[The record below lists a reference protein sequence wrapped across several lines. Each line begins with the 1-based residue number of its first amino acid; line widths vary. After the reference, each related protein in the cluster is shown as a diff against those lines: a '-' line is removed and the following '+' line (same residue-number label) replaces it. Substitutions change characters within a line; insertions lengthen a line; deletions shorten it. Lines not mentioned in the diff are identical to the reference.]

1 MNELNLV
8 GLHEDGESL
17 VLAGP
22 MGERYT
28 VRIDDAL
35 RAAVRRD
42 RPQLEQLRA
51 SSTATLPVREIQA
64 RIRAGAT
71 AEDVAADAGVP
82 VEHVRRYEGPVLAE
96 REHVVD
102 RVRATRLGDADAP
115 TLADLVADR
124 LASRDVDPEDVVWDA
139 ARDASGT
146 WRATARFEAGGA
158 GRTATWAY
166 DASSREVRALDD
178 EARWLSENEVG
189 VPRTG
194 VSDDDVQSAVRPVLS
209 AVDGLLE
216 RGHDPRRPR
225 DAATT
230 DALLDD
236 LGRRRGTRA
245 PDVVEDDFEGFGP
258 LRDDPHP
265 AGSRGDRR
273 HDDRRHDG
281 GRGRGAPDDRPDP
294 DGPGDLLDQA
304 EAAAHD
310 EHAGDGPD
318 ERGGRRGKRQRHGH
332 ERVPVTDRMSVADV
346 VALPFPAR
354 DAHPDPDDA
363 ETGAEDATGGAPDH
377 DHEPAPDDHG
387 PDRAPSASD
396 SDARGSDARGSDARG
411 SEDGQDLEPAG
422 AGRPEGRR
430 PSSTRKQRAKMP
442 SWDEIMFGSRTD
454 A

>member
-51 SSTATLPVREIQA
+51 SQAAALPVREIQA

-71 AEDVAADAGVP
+71 AEEVAAEAGVP

-146 WRATARFEAGGA
+146 WRATARFVAGGA
-158 GRTATWAY
+158 DRTATWAY

-209 AVDGLLE
+209 AVDGLLD

-225 DAATT
+225 DAAAT

-236 LGRRRGTRA
+236 LGRRRGTRT

-273 HDDRRHDG
+273 HDGDDVDGLADLVTQAESAERDAHGDEHPDG
-281 GRGRGAPDDRPDP
+281 G
-294 DGPGDLLDQA
+294 
-304 EAAAHD
+304 HD
-310 EHAGDGPD
+310 E
-318 ERGGRRGKRQRHGH
+318 RRGRRGKRQRHGH
-332 ERVPVTDRMSVADV
+332 DRVPVTERMSVADV

-354 DAHPDPDDA
+354 DADTDEADDGGHDRPDDGPRDGEPDDRSGARGDDASAAPDAQDDPD
-363 ETGAEDATGGAPDH
+363 
-377 DHEPAPDDHG
+377 
-387 PDRAPSASD
+387 
-396 SDARGSDARGSDARG
+396 
-411 SEDGQDLEPAG
+411 LEHAG
-422 AGRPEGRR
+422 AGRPERR
-430 PSSTRKQRAKMP
+430 PSSTRKQRAKVP

>member
-28 VRIDDAL
+28 VRIDDTL

-51 SSTATLPVREIQA
+51 SSPGALPVREIQA
-64 RIRAGAT
+64 RIRAGAS
-71 AEDVAADAGVP
+71 AEQVAQESGVP

-102 RVRATRLGDADAP
+102 RVRATRLGDTDAP

-124 LASRDVDPEDVVWDA
+124 LASRDVDEDAVVWDA
-139 ARDASGT
+139 ARDAAGT
-146 WRATARFEAGGA
+146 WRATARFVAGGRD
-158 GRTATWAY
+158 RTATWAY
-166 DASSREVRALDD
+166 DTSSREVRALDD

-189 VPRTG
+189 VSRG
-194 VSDDDVQSAVRPVLS
+194 VSEDDVRSAVRPVLS

-216 RGHDPRRPR
+216 RGRDPRHPR

-236 LGRRRGTRA
+236 LGRRRGNRSSDVL
-245 PDVVEDDFEGFGP
+245 PDLTEDDFEGFGP
-258 LRDDPHP
+258 SRDEPHP
-265 AGSRGDRR
+265 AGSRADRADGDRPEKDR
-273 HDDRRHDG
+273 PERDRDGEDRHGPGRGEPAVDEHDDAPADHEDRRTH
-281 GRGRGAPDDRPDP
+281 R
-294 DGPGDLLDQA
+294 
-304 EAAAHD
+304 
-310 EHAGDGPD
+310 
-318 ERGGRRGKRQRHGH
+318 GRRGRQGH
-332 ERVPVTDRMSVADV
+332 DRVSVTDRMSVADV
-346 VALPFPAR
+346 VALPVPAR
-354 DAHPDPDDA
+354 DAHLDDDV
-363 ETGAEDATGGAPDH
+363 DAVDL
-377 DHEPAPDDHG
+377 EPAPADEPRPDH
-387 PDRAPSASD
+387 PSDRAAD
-396 SDARGSDARGSDARG
+396 GDARDAGAGRSGHD
-411 SEDGQDLEPAG
+411 SEDDPDLAPAG
-422 AGRPEGRR
+422 AGRGTERK
-430 PSSTRKQRAKMP
+430 PSSRKQRAKMP

>member
-51 SSTATLPVREIQA
+51 SQTASLPVREIQA

-71 AEDVAADAGVP
+71 AEEVAAEAGVP

-124 LASRDVDPEDVVWDA
+124 LASRDVDPEAVAWDA
-139 ARDASGT
+139 ARDPSGT
-146 WRATARFEAGGA
+146 WRATARFAAGGA
-158 GRTATWAY
+158 DRTATWAY

-209 AVDGLLE
+209 AVDGLLD

-225 DAATT
+225 DAAAT

-236 LGRRRGTRA
+236 LGRRRGTRT

-258 LRDDPHP
+258 LRDEPHP

-273 HDDRRHDG
+273 HDGGARSAHD
-281 GRGRGAPDDRPDP
+281 
-294 DGPGDLLDQA
+294 DGPGDLVEQA
-304 EAAAHD
+304 EAAERD
-310 EHAGDGPD
+310 EHADEHQDGGHD
-318 ERGGRRGKRQRHGH
+318 ERRGRRGKRQRHGH
-332 ERVPVTDRMSVADV
+332 ERVPVTDRVSVADV

-354 DAHPDPDDA
+354 DAHDDDA
-363 ETGAEDATGGAPDH
+363 DELAEG
-377 DHEPAPDDHG
+377 
-387 PDRAPSASD
+387 DRVDGASD
-396 SDARGSDARGSDARG
+396 SGHDDAPAAHETHETPD
-411 SEDGQDLEPAG
+411 EPDLEPAG
-422 AGRPEGRR
+422 AGRGERR
-430 PSSTRKQRAKMP
+430 PSSSRKQRAKMP

>member
-71 AEDVAADAGVP
+71 AEEVATEAGVP

-115 TLADLVADR
+115 TLTDLVADR
-124 LASRDVDPEDVVWDA
+124 LASRDVDADDVAWDA
-139 ARDASGT
+139 ARDTSGS
-146 WRATARFEAGGA
+146 WRATARFVAGGA
-158 GRTATWAY
+158 ERTATWAY

-194 VSDDDVQSAVRPVLS
+194 VSEDDVRSAVRPVLS

-225 DAATT
+225 DAAAT

-236 LGRRRGTRA
+236 LGRRRGSRSDA
-245 PDVVEDDFEGFGP
+245 LPDLDDDFEGFGP

-265 AGSRGDRR
+265 AGSRGDRGR
-273 HDDRRHDG
+273 DDRQQDD
-281 GRGRGAPDDRPDP
+281 RGRRSDEPADA
-294 DGPGDLLDQA
+294 DG
-304 EAAAHD
+304 HD
-310 EHAGDGPD
+310 EHAPD
-318 ERGGRRGKRQRHGH
+318 EREPDGHGSAGGLDERRGRRGKRQRQGH
-332 ERVPVTDRMSVADV
+332 DRVPVTDRLSVADV

-354 DAHPDPDDA
+354 DAHPGEGEGVPPDAGTDAAPSDAAPERDA
-363 ETGAEDATGGAPDH
+363 ES
-377 DHEPAPDDHG
+377 DHG
-387 PDRAPSASD
+387 PGDGAPEQSS
-396 SDARGSDARGSDARG
+396 
-411 SEDGQDLEPAG
+411 DLEPAG

-430 PSSTRKQRAKMP
+430 PASSSRKQRAKMP
-442 SWDEIMFGSRTD
+442 SWDEIMFGGSRTD

>member
-28 VRIDDAL
+28 VRIDDTL

-51 SSTATLPVREIQA
+51 SSPGTLPVREIQA
-64 RIRAGAT
+64 RIRAGAS
-71 AEDVAADAGVP
+71 AEEVAAEAGVP

-102 RVRATRLGDADAP
+102 RVRATRIGDTDAP
-115 TLADLVADR
+115 TLSDLVADR
-124 LASRDVDPEDVVWDA
+124 LASRDVDADSVAWDA

-146 WRATARFEAGGA
+146 WRATARFAAGGRD
-158 GRTATWAY
+158 RTATWAY

-178 EARWLSENEVG
+178 EARWLSEDEVG
-189 VPRTG
+189 GPVG
-194 VSDDDVQSAVRPVLS
+194 VGDDDVRSAVRPVLS

-216 RGHDPRRPR
+216 RGRDPRHPR

-245 PDVVEDDFEGFGP
+245 PDTVEDDFEGFGP
-258 LRDDPHP
+258 LRDEPHP
-265 AGSRGDRR
+265 AGSRADRPGHPDDAHDGPSGHAEPADDSGGEPDAAAGRDDHGDRR
-273 HDDRRHDG
+273 
-281 GRGRGAPDDRPDP
+281 
-294 DGPGDLLDQA
+294 
-304 EAAAHD
+304 
-310 EHAGDGPD
+310 
-318 ERGGRRGKRQRHGH
+318 GRRGKRQRHGH
-332 ERVPVTDRMSVADV
+332 DRVSVADRMSVADV
-346 VALPFPAR
+346 VALPFPAQ
-354 DAHPDPDDA
+354 DAHLDDDVDGVDLDPAPAD
-363 ETGAEDATGGAPDH
+363 EPRPDH
-377 DHEPAPDDHG
+377 PG
-387 PDRAPSASD
+387 DRAPD
-396 SDARGSDARGSDARG
+396 GEDRDAGAARAGHG
-411 SEDGQDLEPAG
+411 SEDGPDLAPAG
-422 AGRPEGRR
+422 AGRGTERK
-430 PSSTRKQRAKMP
+430 PSSRKQRAKMP